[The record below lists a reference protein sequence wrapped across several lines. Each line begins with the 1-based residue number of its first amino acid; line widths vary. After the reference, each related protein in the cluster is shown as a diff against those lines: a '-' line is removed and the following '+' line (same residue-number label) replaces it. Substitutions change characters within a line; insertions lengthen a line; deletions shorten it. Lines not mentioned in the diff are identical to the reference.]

1 MEGTLIFFE
10 SPRRLA
16 ASLEAMHQVLGNREA
31 ALCRELTKT
40 HETIFRARLSELH
53 DFVLSDANQQRG
65 EVMILVRGYDPTTVT
80 LTPEIASLLAR
91 LADELPPRRAAAV
104 VADITGLPARQL
116 YQWLLDCRPV
126 S

>member
-1 MEGTLIFFE
+1 MY
-10 SPRRLA
+10 
-16 ASLEAMHQVLGNREA
+16 QVLGDREA

-40 HETIFRARLSELH
+40 HETIYRAVLSELRK
-53 DFVLSDANQQRG
+53 FVLSDANQQRG
-65 EVMILVRGYDPTTVT
+65 EVVILVRGFDPATVT
-80 LTPEIASLLAR
+80 LTPETARLLAR

-116 YQWLLDCRPV
+116 YQWLLDRRHG